1 VDDILIA
8 GDNSEI
14 NKTKKLIKRKFKIK
28 EIGDVDFVI
37 GIKFIKHKNGYFINQ
52 ISYIKELLKKFEM
65 TNEKPLR
72 NLSPVENAELRQIKF
87 NETRYRS
94 AVGNLLYLGINTR
107 PDILFAVNKAARKS
121 TNPTLEDWYNIK
133 RIFRYLINTMN
144 YGINYTKNNTIK
156 AYTDADYAGDV
167 ESRKSTSGFVIM
179 IGDSPTSWCSKLQH
193 SVSTS
198 TAEAEYYSLS
208 ECGKQY
214 MWYMIYSR
222 N

>member
-1 VDDILIA
+1 
-8 GDNSEI
+8 
-14 NKTKKLIKRKFKIK
+14 
-28 EIGDVDFVI
+28 
-37 GIKFIKHKNGYFINQ
+37 
-52 ISYIKELLKKFEM
+52 
-65 TNEKPLR
+65 
-72 NLSPVENAELRQIKF
+72 
-87 NETRYRS
+87 
-94 AVGNLLYLGINTR
+94 
-107 PDILFAVNKAARKS
+107 
-121 TNPTLEDWYNIK
+121 
-133 RIFRYLINTMN
+133 MN